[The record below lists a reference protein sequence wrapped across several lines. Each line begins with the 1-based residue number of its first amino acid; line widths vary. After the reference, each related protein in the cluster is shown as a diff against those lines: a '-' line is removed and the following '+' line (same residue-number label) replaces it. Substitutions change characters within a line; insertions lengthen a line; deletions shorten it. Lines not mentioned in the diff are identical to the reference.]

1 MSAPASPTPARL
13 TVDHQHA
20 PIGVAVREPVL
31 ARQVPGA
38 APATA
43 YEVEVR
49 RRDAATGEPLDPAVW
64 ATGRVEVPEPPMR
77 PWLPYAGAPLVSD
90 ADYTWR
96 VRVWTSA
103 AGAGAR
109 PDGPAPIDGPEAI
122 GAGAS
127 DASSPAP
134 GPDAAGADARPAAPE
149 PAPSDWA
156 VSTFSTSLL
165 EAADVASPWVE
176 PAQTPVEPE
185 PPISFETLFAPQ
197 DRPPAGDHLHPVKL
211 VRQELD
217 LSARAG
223 TGPDAA
229 LPAPITRARLYV
241 SAQGVIDA
249 SIDGT
254 PVGDTVLA
262 PGWTSYHDYTEFEVH
277 DVTGLLADTVDSAD
291 AVGSRHTLG
300 LRLADLPTTA

>member
-20 PIGVAVREPVL
+20 PIGVAVHEPVL
-31 ARQVPGA
+31 AWQVPGA

-176 PAQTPVEPE
+176 PE
-185 PPISFETLFAPQ
+185 PPVSFETLFAPQ

-211 VRQELD
+211 ARQELD

-241 SAQGVIDA
+241 SAQSVIDA

>member
-90 ADYTWR
+90 ADHTWR

-103 AGAGAR
+103 AGTGAR
-109 PDGPAPIDGPEAI
+109 PDGPAPID
-122 GAGAS
+122 
-127 DASSPAP
+127 

-185 PPISFETLFAPQ
+185 PPVSLETLFAPQ
-197 DRPPAGDHLHPVKL
+197 DRPPAGDRLHPVKL

-254 PVGDTVLA
+254 PVGGTVLA

-277 DVTGLLADTVDSAD
+277 DVTGLLADTVDSAG

>member
-20 PIGVAVREPVL
+20 PIGVAVHEPVL
-31 ARQVPGA
+31 AWQVPGA

-176 PAQTPVEPE
+176 PE
-185 PPISFETLFAPQ
+185 PPVSFETLFAPQ

-223 TGPDAA
+223 TGPDAT

-241 SAQGVIDA
+241 SAQSVIDA

>member
-20 PIGVAVREPVL
+20 PIGVAVHEPVL
-31 ARQVPGA
+31 AWQVPGA

-109 PDGPAPIDGPEAI
+109 PDGPDPTDGAE
-122 GAGAS
+122 GAGVLAQRLGVRAGVGLDAQSMENTS
-127 DASSPAP
+127 DDLKRGSRSGAYAL
-134 GPDAAGADARPAAPE
+134 AAVQNAAPNPFTATVTLDDDE
-149 PAPSDWA
+149 PTEQQAVMALLGNVGTITAGVPLFPQASPSDGKVDLMLANPDRVVDWA
-156 VSTFSTSLL
+156 RLGAQILTGRDQEGFTTTS
-165 EAADVASPWVE
+165 ASRVRI
-176 PAQTPVEPE
+176 AT
-185 PPISFETLFAPQ
+185 
-197 DRPPAGDHLHPVKL
+197 DRPVPF
-211 VRQELD
+211 ELD
-217 LSARAG
+217 
-223 TGPDAA
+223 
-229 LPAPITRARLYV
+229 
-241 SAQGVIDA
+241 
-249 SIDGT
+249 
-254 PVGDTVLA
+254 GDTVGTTRSLTVEIEPGALLVVA
-262 PGWTSYHDYTEFEVH
+262 P
-277 DVTGLLADTVDSAD
+277 
-291 AVGSRHTLG
+291 RH
-300 LRLADLPTTA
+300 

>member
-1 MSAPASPTPARL
+1 M
-13 TVDHQHA
+13 
-20 PIGVAVREPVL
+20 
-31 ARQVPGA
+31 
-38 APATA
+38 
-43 YEVEVR
+43 EVR
-49 RRDAATGEPLDPAVW
+49 RRDAATGEPLDPAAW

-103 AGAGAR
+103 VGAGAR

-134 GPDAAGADARPAAPE
+134 GPDPAGADARPAAPE

>member
-31 ARQVPGA
+31 AWQVPGA
-38 APATA
+38 APTTA

-127 DASSPAP
+127 YASSPAP
-134 GPDAAGADARPAAPE
+134 GPDAAGAGARPAAPE

-176 PAQTPVEPE
+176 PE
-185 PPISFETLFAPQ
+185 PPVSLETLFAPQ
-197 DRPPAGDHLHPVKL
+197 DRPPAGDRLHPVKL

-249 SIDGT
+249 CIDGT
-254 PVGDTVLA
+254 PVGGTVLA

-277 DVTGLLADTVDSAD
+277 DVTGLLADIVDSAG

>member
-20 PIGVAVREPVL
+20 PIGVAVHEPVL
-31 ARQVPGA
+31 AWQVPGA

-176 PAQTPVEPE
+176 PE
-185 PPISFETLFAPQ
+185 PPVSFETLFAPQ

-241 SAQGVIDA
+241 SAQSVIDA

-254 PVGDTVLA
+254 PVGGTVLA

>member
-20 PIGVAVREPVL
+20 PIGVAVHEPVL
-31 ARQVPGA
+31 AWQVPGA

-176 PAQTPVEPE
+176 PE
-185 PPISFETLFAPQ
+185 PPVSFETLFAPQ

-241 SAQGVIDA
+241 SAQSVIDA